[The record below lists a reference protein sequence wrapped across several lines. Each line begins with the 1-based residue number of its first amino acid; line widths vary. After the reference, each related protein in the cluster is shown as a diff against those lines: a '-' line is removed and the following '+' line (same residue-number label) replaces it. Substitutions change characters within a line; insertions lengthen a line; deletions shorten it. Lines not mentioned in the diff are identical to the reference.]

1 MRNTLTR
8 EPRPLR
14 PHLNTF
20 ANPQTT
26 RPETDGKKPM
36 DGKRPDE
43 LKRSQLLR
51 NQREVNGSK
60 AVIGIYNKKKRKNVT
75 PACLRFFFHSP
86 LTPCIRNRA
95 AASAV
100 SVASWDFPSPPSSF
114 SPHLKVRG
122 GGRGGGGCPHH
133 CQQQYQSA
141 GVSLPFAL
149 AASAQRQ

>member
-1 MRNTLTR
+1 MRSTLTR

-14 PHLNTF
+14 LHLNTF

-60 AVIGIYNKKKRKNVT
+60 AVIGIYKKKKEKKKCD
-75 PACLRFFFHSP
+75 PCLPQVFLPQSFDP
-86 LTPCIRNRA
+86 LHPKQSCSI
-95 AASAV
+95 S
-100 SVASWDFPSPPSSF
+100 SECGILGFSLPSF

-133 CQQQYQSA
+133 CQQQHQSA
-141 GVSLPFAL
+141 AVSLPFAL